1 MRRGGRP
8 AASPRARCGRRGG
21 RPPSGSISRRLS
33 ALPSA
38 SRRLPPLPSLPLKGG
53 GPERCNP
60 RPRLR
65 ERVGVGGGPPTHVI
79 HDQSQG
85 WLSRFFSSKEAI
97 DGAFC
102 KVSPT
107 SSRPLSRQCLRKGS
121 TSNLTTPPS
130 GRVIV
135 WPARSMVSRALAP
148 FLASSISSSTTC
160 CGSLIGRMPFLKQLL

>member
-1 MRRGGRP
+1 MPSPGRTSTFRFDFAAIISTHLCKPKAAPPPSPPPKGGR
-8 AASPRARCGRRGG
+8 ARKVESP
-21 RPPSGSISRRLS
+21 S
-33 ALPSA
+33 
-38 SRRLPPLPSLPLKGG
+38 PLEGEGWGG
-53 GPERCNP
+53 GPTAAA
-60 RPRLR
+60 LA
-65 ERVGVGGGPPTHVI
+65 

-148 FLASSISSSTTC
+148 FLASSISSSTHC
-160 CGSLIGRMPFLKQLL
+160 CGRLIGRMPVLKHVILE